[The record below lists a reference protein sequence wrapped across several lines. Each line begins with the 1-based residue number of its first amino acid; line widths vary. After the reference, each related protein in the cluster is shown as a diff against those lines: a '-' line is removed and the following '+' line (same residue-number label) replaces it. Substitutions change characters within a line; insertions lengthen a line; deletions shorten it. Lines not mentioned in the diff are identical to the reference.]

1 MADPFATK
9 ATLVDAISHVKT
21 FDFYTYVYP
30 EDVIDQFLEAVTESD
45 NLVLPKCIF
54 VPSQKLCRKIIK
66 ATLKFG
72 GENES
77 RFFMRFGLVKNAC
90 EYLKSD

>member
-9 ATLVDAISHVKT
+9 ASLVDAISHVKT

-30 EDVIDQFLEAVTESD
+30 EAIIEQLLKEIALCE

-72 GENES
+72 GESEEK
-77 RFFMRFGLVKNAC
+77 FFLRFGLVKNAC
-90 EYLKSD
+90 EYLKQE